1 MEQGIIWLDTLE
13 LPKYKILGTKNPAQ
27 QQNRARASPSG
38 TACLIGKPGLME
50 PVLERFGASSC
61 SPSGA
66 KTSQMG
72 VSNPDTPK
80 YKISRPKSLLNAPNS
95 ERNHPTAT
103 SGIVDV
109 CLLAAPTHAPR
120 VTWSIIRMHPII
132 MKFPRYS
139 NENHNEIARV

>member
-50 PVLERFGASSC
+50 PVLERFGASS
-61 SPSGA
+61 GA

-80 YKISRPKSLLNAPNS
+80 YKISRPKSP
-95 ERNHPTAT
+95 RTHPTASAT
-103 SGIVDV
+103 TRLPHLA
-109 CLLAAPTHAPR
+109 LLMSVYWQPLPTPR
-120 VTWSIIRMHPII
+120 
-132 MKFPRYS
+132 
-139 NENHNEIARV
+139 E